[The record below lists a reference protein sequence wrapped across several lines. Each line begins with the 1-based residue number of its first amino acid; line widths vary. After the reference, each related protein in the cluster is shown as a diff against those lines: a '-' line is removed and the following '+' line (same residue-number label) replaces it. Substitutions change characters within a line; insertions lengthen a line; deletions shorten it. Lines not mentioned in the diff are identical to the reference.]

1 MKTLL
6 AILIPALVFAQFSPP
21 TDKPCGPLCSHA
33 NADRWQF
40 ASLDAESLHSY
51 DQLELWLSVS
61 IQNGDLPMTAVATIE
76 LVTRESMSAI
86 LFNAEALT
94 ITQVLV
100 NDIATPF
107 VHGDDTLRVTYNA
120 VTGETLSVSV
130 QYSALPQD
138 SWFETGFQTGWE
150 QAYTFSEPFG
160 ARRWYPCWDQPSDKF
175 SHVNMSVEM
184 PENWTLAANGRLVST
199 VTPAPGRVRQ
209 SYEHTQPLAPYLVH
223 FAVGNFSNQVFDQD
237 GVQYRYFAWPR
248 SDSAQAA
255 FDWQR
260 TPEMVNYFSGLF
272 SDYPFDA
279 YGMVMT
285 DIFGGWGAME
295 HQTFTTYGF
304 NLVDSLRTFEGI
316 VAHELAHQWFGD
328 YLSPVDFRNMWL
340 NESFATY
347 GDALW
352 SEHLGG
358 ATGLENYMAQA
369 AQYCINEEVN
379 YPPSYPIYNPPMERI
394 FGTNVYYKGAWVLHM
409 LRKQILGD
417 SLFFVVLQD
426 WVETYGGGNVST
438 DEFIELT
445 HEHWSGEDFHW
456 FFDQWLYGLGMPTLT
471 VDVTPQP
478 SLNRIDV
485 HVIHDET
492 QTPTNFE
499 FPLIIEYG
507 VTDYTERDTTWVFPT
522 PEHFYSILEYAPLA
536 RLAEHQITLF
546 RESPASSPE
555 PPTLPSEFTLGSAY
569 PNPFNPNVTIPLGVP
584 HVGRVTLD
592 LFDVTG
598 RLVAAVFDQ
607 QVVAGEHTISY
618 SAPSSLS
625 AGLYLLRA
633 TSGTSIHT
641 QKLLLLK

>member
-1 MKTLL
+1 MKSLL
-6 AILIPALVFAQFSPP
+6 VILFPLALAAQVVPH
-21 TDKPCGPLCSHA
+21 TDKPCGPLCSRG
-33 NADRWQF
+33 NAVHGQF

-51 DQLELWLSVS
+51 DQLELWLSLS
-61 IQNGDLPMTAVATIE
+61 IQNGDLPLTGVATIE
-76 LVTRESMSAI
+76 LVTRENMSAI
-86 LFNAEALT
+86 LFNAEQLA

-100 NDIATPF
+100 NDIGTPY

-120 VTGETLSVSV
+120 VAQETLTVTV
-130 QYSALPQD
+130 HYSALPQD

-150 QAYTFSEPFG
+150 QVYTFSEPFG

-175 SHVNMSVEM
+175 AHVNIAVEM
-184 PENWTLAANGRLVST
+184 PENWTLAANGRLVNT
-199 VTPAPGRVRQ
+199 VTPAPGRVRH
-209 SYEHTQPLAPYLVH
+209 SYEHTEPISTYLVH
-223 FAVGNFSNQVFDQD
+223 FAAGNFSNEVFDQD

-255 FDWQR
+255 YDWER
-260 TPEMVNYFSGLF
+260 TPEMVDYFSTLF
-272 SDYPFDA
+272 GDYPFDA

-328 YLSPVDFRNMWL
+328 HLSPVDFRNMWL

-358 ATGLENYMAQA
+358 AAGLEAYMAQA
-369 AQYCINEEVN
+369 ALNCISEEVN
-379 YPPSYPIYNPPMERI
+379 YPPSYPIYDPPIERI

-417 SLFFVVLQD
+417 SLFFAVLQD
-426 WVETYGGGNVST
+426 WVDTYGGGNVST
-438 DEFIELT
+438 DEFIELA
-445 HEHWSGEDFHW
+445 HEHWNGDDFHW

-471 VDVTPQP
+471 VDISPRQD
-478 SLNRIDV
+478 LNRIDV
-485 HVIHDET
+485 HVMHDES

-507 VTDYTERDTTWVFPT
+507 VNSYSERDTTWIFPT
-522 PEHFYSILEYAPLA
+522 PEHSYSIPEYAPLA
-536 RLAEHQITLF
+536 RLADHQITLF
-546 RESPASSPE
+546 REIPSSAGD
-555 PPTLPSEFTLGSAY
+555 PPQLPHKFTLNPAY
-569 PNPFNPNVTIPLGVP
+569 PNPFNPSVTIPFA
-584 HVGRVTLD
+584 VTRPAMVRLE

-598 RLVAAVFDQ
+598 RRAATIFEQ
-607 QVVAGEHTISY
+607 RIEAGDHSIAY
-618 SAPSSLS
+618 NAPPTLA
-625 AGLYLLRA
+625 AGIYLLRA
-633 TSGTSIHT
+633 TSGPTTQT